1 MSEKTTISKKLLL
14 IILIFAVIN
23 FVVGGI
29 FLLLGLNLYFNELF
43 YGNAITFAIFR
54 AISYIGEDIVQILL
68 LASLIFVYDVKFGRN
83 VGFSLLG
90 SYYFNGVLKDIFQD
104 PRPWTND
111 YETGFGFPSGHSQ
124 NAVAV
129 WGLMSYESYNKE
141 NKILQWLFIIFI
153 YLIGISRIVV
163 GVHDLEDVWG
173 GFFFGTIFLV
183 LFIYFEPLISE
194 KAKSLNFLTKAIL
207 AIIIPIAMLTIAIII
222 FPTTTLDYGL
232 CCGGLMGISLGYLIE
247 TEKIHYDPKVLNTK
261 QKLVNLVIGL
271 VLTMVFYFALS
282 VYSSDFFIWRFTKYF
297 ILAFLVITLVPWI
310 FTKIKR
316 D

>member
-1 MSEKTTISKKLLL
+1 
-14 IILIFAVIN
+14 
-23 FVVGGI
+23 
-29 FLLLGLNLYFNELF
+29 
-43 YGNAITFAIFR
+43 
-54 AISYIGEDIVQILL
+54 
-68 LASLIFVYDVKFGRN
+68 
-83 VGFSLLG
+83 
-90 SYYFNGVLKDIFQD
+90 
-104 PRPWTND
+104 
-111 YETGFGFPSGHSQ
+111 
-124 NAVAV
+124 
-129 WGLMSYESYNKE
+129 
-141 NKILQWLFIIFI
+141 
-153 YLIGISRIVV
+153 
-163 GVHDLEDVWG
+163 
-173 GFFFGTIFLV
+173 
-183 LFIYFEPLISE
+183 
-194 KAKSLNFLTKAIL
+194 
-207 AIIIPIAMLTIAIII
+207 MLTIAIII